1 MLLSSRAR
9 DFAQNFELD
18 LSRGVPGSESQLFN
32 TLKKHKKSEKSTI
45 SLIILP
51 LQGTPQLEHPSLFPA
66 MMVFDQKKSEL
77 AGPGTL
83 EYYF

>member
-9 DFAQNFELD
+9 HFAQNFEPD
-18 LSRGVPGSESQLFN
+18 LSRGVPGSESPLFN
-32 TLKKHKKSEKSTI
+32 TLKKHKKSGKI
-45 SLIILP
+45 QNYMNNFAP
-51 LQGTPQLEHPSLFPA
+51 ARNAAARTPGLGP
-66 MMVFDQKKSEL
+66 KKSEL